1 MELLGNDYEQ
11 LRPKGELL
19 KKAEPQMSQCCT
31 CGYSWRTGHDG
42 SHSCA
47 TQLKSAISGALA
59 VITLRESQDVSDA
72 ETIKTVKKMLLT
84 TFAD

>member
-11 LRPKGELL
+11 LCPKGEPLE
-19 KKAEPQMSQCCT
+19 KVEPKMSQCCT
-31 CGYSWRTGHDG
+31 CGYSWRNGQDG

-47 TQLKSAISGALA
+47 TQLKTAINRALA
-59 VITLRESQDVSDA
+59 VIMSRESQDVSDA